1 MGNLRN
7 ALLVL
12 VFMAMPAMADSLY
25 NEMGYSSLI
34 GDRLG
39 DRRSTFAPGTLV
51 TVLVSED
58 MSASSGAT
66 TKTTKDSRAGLTWD
80 FGSLFPKLT
89 KSATDL
95 RGTTNFNGDGQT
107 ARSGK
112 ISMEISSR
120 IQEVMPDGS
129 LKISGTKS
137 LKINDEESTVF
148 LTGIIRPYDVD
159 SLNRVPS
166 TKVADL
172 KLDYK
177 GSGPA
182 SAKATPGLLTRIF
195 NWLL

>member
-1 MGNLRN
+1 MRSLRN

-12 VFMAMPAMADSLY
+12 GMMALPAMADSLY

-39 DRRSTFAPGTLV
+39 DRRSTFSPGTII

-58 MSASSGAT
+58 MQASSGAT
-66 TKTTKDSRAGLTWD
+66 TKTSKDSRTGLTWD
-80 FGSLFPKLT
+80 FGTIFPRT
-89 KSATDL
+89 AKSGTDV
-95 RGTTNFNGDGQT
+95 RGTSNFNGDGQT

-129 LKISGTKS
+129 LKVTGNKS
-137 LKINDEESTVF
+137 LKINDEESTVT

-166 TKVADL
+166 TKVAEM

-177 GSGPA
+177 GTGPA
-182 SAKATPGLLTRIF
+182 SAKATPGLITRVL
-195 NWLL
+195 NWLM

>member
-1 MGNLRN
+1 MRNLRN

-12 VFMAMPAMADSLY
+12 GMIALPAMADSLY

-39 DRRSTFAPGTLV
+39 DRRSTFSPGTIV

-58 MSASSGAT
+58 MQASSGAT

-80 FGSLFPKLT
+80 FGSIFPRT
-89 KSATDL
+89 SKSATDV
-95 RGTTNFNGDGQT
+95 RGTTNFAGDGTT
-107 ARSGK
+107 ARSGR

-120 IQEVMPDGS
+120 IQEVLPDGS
-129 LKISGTKS
+129 LKISGAKS
-137 LKINDEESTVF
+137 LKINDEESTVL
-148 LTGIIRPYDVD
+148 LTGVIRPYDVD

-177 GSGPA
+177 GTGPA